1 MWVSQ
6 GKAIQTE
13 GTPSAK
19 PSRQEHTWQA
29 EAAAR
34 QPGGWGEERR
44 VRGNVGDA
52 AGLQRAQQHQ
62 TDLGSYSQ

>member
-13 GTPSAK
+13 GTASAK
-19 PSRQEHTWQA
+19 PSGQEHTWQA

-44 VRGNVGDA
+44 V
-52 AGLQRAQQHQ
+52 
-62 TDLGSYSQ
+62 